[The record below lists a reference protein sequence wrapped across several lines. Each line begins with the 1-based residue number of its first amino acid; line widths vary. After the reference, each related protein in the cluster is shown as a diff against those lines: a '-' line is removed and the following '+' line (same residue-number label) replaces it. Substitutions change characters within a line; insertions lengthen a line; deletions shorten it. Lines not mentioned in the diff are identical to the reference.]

1 MRKSDVLFL
10 IVGTNPMPNVI
21 SIVNRLKENGQLY
34 LIHSHEDDTK
44 FSTEKIAK
52 ELIKILNEKF
62 NCMKVKSI
70 AVDKLKETSMIFELK
85 NRFSELNVGS
95 DDNKTIE
102 LNYTGGTKLMS
113 STIYGY
119 FKRKLRKENNDII
132 LSYLD
137 SEKDIFVYE
146 EMQNGEVRV
155 VEEKIEEQKISKMFT
170 IKNIINSHGLNYD
183 KDKTDIKF
191 LNVALDIYTKFEALT
206 LDEKY
211 IWLKEMNIILGDYF
225 KNKKQGDNHLIMEF
239 LQKYSNHSEIEQI
252 KDLKIKEAIDYL
264 IGESLEEYIFYILQ
278 SLKNDREIDDF
289 IWSYEQQITDIM
301 ANIEIDFVIIKD
313 TKNYLLSVTLCEEES
328 ECKLKL
334 YEAKTRGEQLSGD
347 ETRIGFICLYKSY
360 LELRELLDEDINY
373 SKNLVIAIDNF
384 TGVRNKILQW
394 IRGNK

>member
-21 SIVNRLKENGQLY
+21 SIVNRIKENGQLY

-155 VEEKIEEQKISKMFT
+155 VEEKIEEQKISRIFT
-170 IKNIINSHGLNYD
+170 IKDIINSHGLNYD

-225 KNKKQGDNHLIMEF
+225 KNKKQGNNHLIMEF

-264 IGESLEEYIFYILQ
+264 IGESLEEYIFCILQ

-334 YEAKTRGEQLSGD
+334 YEAKTRGEQLAGD

-360 LELRELLDEDINY
+360 MELRELLDEDINY

-394 IRGNK
+394 VRGNK